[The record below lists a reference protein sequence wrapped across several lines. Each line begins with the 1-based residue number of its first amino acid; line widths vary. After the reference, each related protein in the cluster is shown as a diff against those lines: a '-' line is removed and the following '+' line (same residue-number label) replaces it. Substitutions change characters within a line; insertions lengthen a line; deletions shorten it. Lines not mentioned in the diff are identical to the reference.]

1 MNDEFIKFII
11 HHLSF
16 IIMHSFLSRMNH
28 SVTVV
33 AKRREGDKNGNK
45 SEYISKTIDFQ
56 YFREKKSL
64 DFGLWISDCGMWNI
78 RFQNAF
84 YSET

>member
-1 MNDEFIKFII
+1 MYY
-11 HHLSF
+11 
-16 IIMHSFLSRMNH
+16 

-64 DFGLWISDCGMWNI
+64 K
-78 RFQNAF
+78 QNPKCH
-84 YSET
+84 SKLLCLE